1 MLKPRLI
8 LLVCITAL
16 LVFIM
21 ALSPSAVAQSLP
33 AAATSDSKTFL
44 ATLVIICIAS
54 ILAVFLIVSGFV
66 AFAAL
71 KYSPNAA
78 NLLNSFF
85 TSNNA
90 IQILTISAVLVTALF
105 LALSDR
111 MSEGILSLLSSIAGY
126 TLGGIRPE
134 QSTSN
139 QIPKPDPQPKD

>member
-1 MLKPRLI
+1 MLKTRLI
-8 LLVCITAL
+8 LLIFTTAL
-16 LVFIM
+16 LILIM
-21 ALSPSAVAQSLP
+21 SLSPSVVAQSLP
-33 AAATSDSKTFL
+33 AAASSDPNIFL
-44 ATLVIICIAS
+44 ATLVIICLAS
-54 ILAVFLIVSGFV
+54 VLAIFLIVSGFV

-111 MSEGILSLLSSIAGY
+111 LSAGVLSLLSSIAGY
-126 TLGGIRPE
+126 TLGGIRPD
-134 QSTSN
+134 QSTLT
-139 QIPKPDPQPKD
+139 QISKSDSEPKD